1 MKGKLKTRDLIY
13 AGAFGAVYLIL
24 MLVIVMGSG
33 IVPVLYILSPLTVGV
48 ICATVYMLYVIKIK
62 KFGAILILAV
72 LFGLV
77 SSVNSVYALA
87 WTVLTGIVAELI
99 AKAGKY
105 QSKKMF
111 MVSYW
116 VFNLNMIGPF
126 LMLIYAKQQ
135 FIDMC
140 VEYYGKDYAAAVD
153 ALTPSW
159 IIFALAGL
167 AVVGAVIGTLLSS
180 GFIRKHFEKAGVV

>member
-99 AKAGKY
+99 ARAGKY

-116 VFNLNMIGPF
+116 IFNLNMIGPF

-167 AVVGAVIGTLLSS
+167 AVVGAVIGTLLAS

>member
-33 IVPVLYILSPLTVGV
+33 IVPVLYILSPLTVGI

-87 WTVLTGIVAELI
+87 WTVLTGIAAELI
-99 AKAGKY
+99 ARAGKY

-116 VFNLNMIGPF
+116 IFNLNMIGPF

-167 AVVGAVIGTLLSS
+167 AVVGAVIGTLLAS

>member
-33 IVPVLYILSPLTVGV
+33 IVPVLYILSPLTVGI

-62 KFGAILILAV
+62 KFGASLILAV

-99 AKAGKY
+99 ARAGKY

-116 VFNLNMIGPF
+116 IFNLNMIGPF

-167 AVVGAVIGTLLSS
+167 AVVGAVIGTLLAS

>member
-33 IVPVLYILSPLTVGV
+33 IVPVLYSLSPLTVGI

-99 AKAGKY
+99 ARAGKY

-116 VFNLNMIGPF
+116 IFNLNMIC
-126 LMLIYAKQQ
+126 LLYTSR
-135 FIDMC
+135 C
-140 VEYYGKDYAAAVD
+140 V
-153 ALTPSW
+153 
-159 IIFALAGL
+159 
-167 AVVGAVIGTLLSS
+167 
-180 GFIRKHFEKAGVV
+180 

>member
-87 WTVLTGIVAELI
+87 WTVLVGIVAELI
-99 AKAGKY
+99 ARAGKY

-116 VFNLNMIGPF
+116 IFNLNMIGPF

-167 AVVGAVIGTLLSS
+167 AVVGAVIGTLLAS

>member
-33 IVPVLYILSPLTVGV
+33 IVPVLYILSPLTVGI

-99 AKAGKY
+99 ARAGKY

-116 VFNLNMIGPF
+116 IFNLNMIGPF

-167 AVVGAVIGTLLSS
+167 AVVGAVIGTLLAS